1 MSIVAAFIQK
11 SDLYRKANWDMDT
24 FGDEDKF
31 AIEIYP
37 APEKVNPVINA
48 VVKNGALMTPIGG
61 GVNIQPRIALNSDK
75 ASVDSKGEIEN
86 VRDSITF
93 ENLADGQW
101 WWD

>member
-1 MSIVAAFIQK
+1 
-11 SDLYRKANWDMDT
+11 
-24 FGDEDKF
+24 
-31 AIEIYP
+31 
-37 APEKVNPVINA
+37 
-48 VVKNGALMTPIGG
+48 MTPIGG